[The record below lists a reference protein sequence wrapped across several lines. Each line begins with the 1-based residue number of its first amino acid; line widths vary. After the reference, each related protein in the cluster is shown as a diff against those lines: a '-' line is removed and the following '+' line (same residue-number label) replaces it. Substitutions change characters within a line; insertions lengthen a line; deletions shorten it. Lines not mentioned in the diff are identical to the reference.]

1 MYLRKQGRELRRHER
16 KWGILLA
23 LPGILGYFL
32 WVLGPTVVAVFMS
45 FTDWSLASSP
55 NWIGQQN
62 YANLFNDF
70 IFKKSLFVTFYYAIG
85 SVVATLVVSFFW
97 ALMLNVEL
105 PGRSLFRTFFFIP
118 SITPA
123 VAVAMVW
130 LTLYHPQ
137 FGLLNHILKS
147 IGLPA
152 LQWIYDEKQVI
163 PAFIVMST
171 WTIGYTITIFLA
183 GLQGIPEY
191 LYEAAMLDG
200 ATWWH
205 KLRHVTIPMITP
217 TIFFNLLMG
226 IIGALQG
233 GFTQAYIMTSGGPNY
248 ASMFYTYYIFL
259 TAFQYGKMG
268 YACALSVIMFIIT
281 IFLTVLVFRTSRYWV
296 HYEAM

>member
-1 MYLRKQGRELRRHER
+1 LRKQGRELRRHEQ

-23 LPGILGYFL
+23 LPGILGYLL

-55 NWIGQQN
+55 NWIGRQN
-62 YANLFNDF
+62 YVNLFNDF

-205 KLRHVTIPMITP
+205 RLRHVTIPMMTP

-281 IFLTVLVFRTSRYWV
+281 ICLTLFVFRTARYWV

>member
-1 MYLRKQGRELRRHER
+1 MRKQGRELRRHER

>member
-1 MYLRKQGRELRRHER
+1 VHLRKQGRELRRHEQ

-23 LPGILGYFL
+23 LPGILGYLL

-55 NWIGQQN
+55 NWIGRQN
-62 YANLFNDF
+62 YVNLFNDF

-205 KLRHVTIPMITP
+205 RLRHVTIPMMTP

-281 IFLTVLVFRTSRYWV
+281 ICLTLFVFRTARYWV

>member
-1 MYLRKQGRELRRHER
+1 LRKQGRELRRHER

>member
-1 MYLRKQGRELRRHER
+1 
-16 KWGILLA
+16 
-23 LPGILGYFL
+23 
-32 WVLGPTVVAVFMS
+32 
-45 FTDWSLASSP
+45 
-55 NWIGQQN
+55 
-62 YANLFNDF
+62 
-70 IFKKSLFVTFYYAIG
+70 
-85 SVVATLVVSFFW
+85 
-97 ALMLNVEL
+97 
-105 PGRSLFRTFFFIP
+105 
-118 SITPA
+118 
-123 VAVAMVW
+123 
-130 LTLYHPQ
+130 
-137 FGLLNHILKS
+137 
-147 IGLPA
+147 
-152 LQWIYDEKQVI
+152 
-163 PAFIVMST
+163 MST

>member
-1 MYLRKQGRELRRHER
+1 MHLRKQGRELRRHEQ

-23 LPGILGYFL
+23 LPGILGYLL

-55 NWIGQQN
+55 NWIGRQN
-62 YANLFNDF
+62 YVNLFNDF

-205 KLRHVTIPMITP
+205 RLRHVTIPMMTP

-281 IFLTVLVFRTSRYWV
+281 ICLTLFVFRTARYWV

>member
-1 MYLRKQGRELRRHER
+1 MHLKKHGRELRRNEQ
-16 KWGILLA
+16 KWGIFLA

-45 FTDWSLASSP
+45 FTDWSLASIP
-55 NWIGQQN
+55 NWIGRQN
-62 YANLFNDF
+62 YVNLFNDF

-97 ALMLNVEL
+97 ALMLNVKL
-105 PGRSLFRTFFFIP
+105 LGRSLFRTFFFIP

-137 FGLLNHILKS
+137 FGLLNHVLKS

-191 LYEAAMLDG
+191 LYEASMLDG

-205 KLRHVTIPMITP
+205 RLRYITIPMVTP

-268 YACALSVIMFIIT
+268 YACALSVIMFVIT

>member
-1 MYLRKQGRELRRHER
+1 VVSLRKFET
-16 KWGILLA
+16 KWGIALA
-23 LPGILGYFL
+23 LPGITGYFL
-32 WVLGPTVVAVFMS
+32 WVLGPTVAAIFMS
-45 FTDWSLASSP
+45 FTDWSIAGKP
-55 NWIGQQN
+55 QWIGWEN
-62 YANLFNDF
+62 YANLFSDF

-85 SVVATLVVSFFW
+85 SVIVGLAVSFFW
-97 ALMLNVEL
+97 ALLLNVKV

-118 SITPA
+118 SITPS

-137 FGLLNHILKS
+137 FGLLNHVFKS
-147 IGLPA
+147 LGLPT
-152 LQWIYDEKQVI
+152 LKWIYDEKQVI

-205 KLRHVTIPMITP
+205 RLRHVTIPMMTP

-226 IIGALQG
+226 LIGALQG
-233 GFTQAYIMTSGGPNY
+233 GFTQAYIMTNGGPNY

-259 TAFQYGKMG
+259 TGFQYGKMG
-268 YACALSVIMFIIT
+268 YACALSVIMFLMIICLT
-281 IFLTVLVFRTSRYWV
+281 IIIFRTSRYWV
-296 HYEAM
+296 YYEALRK

>member
-1 MYLRKQGRELRRHER
+1 LRKQGRELRRHER
-16 KWGILLA
+16 KWGIVLA

>member
-1 MYLRKQGRELRRHER
+1 MRKQGRELRRHER

-205 KLRHVTIPMITP
+205 RLRHVTIPMMTP

>member
-1 MYLRKQGRELRRHER
+1 MRKQGRELRRHEQ

-55 NWIGQQN
+55 NWIGRQN
-62 YANLFNDF
+62 YVNLFNDF

-205 KLRHVTIPMITP
+205 RLRHVTIPMMTP

-281 IFLTVLVFRTSRYWV
+281 ICLTLFVFRTARYWV

>member
-1 MYLRKQGRELRRHER
+1 VHLRKQGRELRRHER

>member
-1 MYLRKQGRELRRHER
+1 MRKFET
-16 KWGILLA
+16 KWGIMLA

-32 WVLGPTVVAVFMS
+32 WVLGPTIAAIFMS
-45 FTDWSLASSP
+45 FTNWSLAGQP
-55 NWIGQQN
+55 QWIGLEN
-62 YANLFNDF
+62 YSKLFSDF

-85 SVVATLVVSFFW
+85 SVIVSLLVSFFW
-97 ALMLNVEL
+97 ALLLNVKV

-118 SITPA
+118 SITPS

-137 FGLLNHILKS
+137 FGLLNHIFKS
-147 IGLPA
+147 FGLPA
-152 LQWIYDEKQVI
+152 LKWIYDEKQVI

-205 KLRHVTIPMITP
+205 RLRHVTIPMMTP

-226 IIGALQG
+226 VIGALQG

-259 TAFQYGKMG
+259 NGFQYGKMG
-268 YACALSVIMFIIT
+268 YACALSVIIFVIIM
-281 IFLTVLVFRTSRYWV
+281 ILTLIIFRTSRYWV
-296 HYEAM
+296 YYEALRK

>member
-1 MYLRKQGRELRRHER
+1 MKKHGRELRRNEQ
-16 KWGILLA
+16 KWGIFLA

-45 FTDWSLASSP
+45 FTDWSLASIP
-55 NWIGQQN
+55 NWIGRQN
-62 YANLFNDF
+62 YVNLFNDF

-97 ALMLNVEL
+97 ALMLNVKL
-105 PGRSLFRTFFFIP
+105 LGRSLFRTFFFIP

-137 FGLLNHILKS
+137 FGLLNHVLKS

-191 LYEAAMLDG
+191 LYEASMLDG

-205 KLRHVTIPMITP
+205 RLRYITIPMVTP

-268 YACALSVIMFIIT
+268 YACALSVIMFVIT

>member
-1 MYLRKQGRELRRHER
+1 MRKQGRELRRHER

-171 WTIGYTITIFLA
+171 WTIGYTITIFLSI
-183 GLQGIPEY
+183 LQVIPEY
-191 LYEAAMLDG
+191 LYEADMLDG

>member
-1 MYLRKQGRELRRHER
+1 MRKQGRELRRHEQ

-23 LPGILGYFL
+23 LPGILGYLL

-55 NWIGQQN
+55 NWIGRQN
-62 YANLFNDF
+62 YVNLFNDF

-205 KLRHVTIPMITP
+205 RLRHVTIPMMTP

-281 IFLTVLVFRTSRYWV
+281 ICLTLFVFRTARYWV

>member
-1 MYLRKQGRELRRHER
+1 MRKFET
-16 KWGILLA
+16 KWGIMLA

-32 WVLGPTVVAVFMS
+32 WVLGPTIAAIFMS
-45 FTDWSLASSP
+45 FTNWSLAGRP
-55 NWIGQQN
+55 QWVGWEN
-62 YANLFNDF
+62 YTKLFNDF

-85 SVVATLVVSFFW
+85 SVVASLIVSFFW
-97 ALMLNVEL
+97 ALLLNVKV

-118 SITPA
+118 SITPS

-137 FGLLNHILKS
+137 FGLLNYIFKS

-152 LQWIYDEKQVI
+152 LKWIYDEKQVI

-205 KLRHVTIPMITP
+205 RLCHVTIPMMTP

-259 TAFQYGKMG
+259 NGFQYGKMG
-268 YACALSVIMFIIT
+268 YACALSVIIFAII
-281 IFLTVLVFRTSRYWV
+281 ICLTVIIFRTSRYWV
-296 HYEAM
+296 YYEALRK